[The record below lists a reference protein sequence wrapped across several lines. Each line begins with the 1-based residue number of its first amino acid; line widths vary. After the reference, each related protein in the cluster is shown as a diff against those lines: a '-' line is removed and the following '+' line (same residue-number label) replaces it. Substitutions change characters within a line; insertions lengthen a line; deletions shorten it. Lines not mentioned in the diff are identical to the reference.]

1 MSICNEIALSKF
13 TFFFFCLRSTS
24 LYFSLS
30 SNPLCCILS
39 THSCLST
46 ETVFEANPVKLGYKI
61 STHTVC
67 SRWWAEEGGGGPW
80 SAVVG
85 TLFNTSSSLN
95 MEPWLRENMSENN
108 KLPSYHFHWIGIKL
122 PSGGVQHKHTRSDT
136 HILLQASGPGSGDF
150 IPVISL
156 SAQSTV
162 ASIKAGRA
170 NSSWAKPGTTVT
182 ISNEWYSKSQPH
194 IWCVSIM

>member
-1 MSICNEIALSKF
+1 MG
-13 TFFFFCLRSTS
+13 R
-24 LYFSLS
+24 
-30 SNPLCCILS
+30 
-39 THSCLST
+39 
-46 ETVFEANPVKLGYKI
+46 
-61 STHTVC
+61 
-67 SRWWAEEGGGGPW
+67 GGGGVPR
-80 SAVVG
+80 SAIVG
-85 TLFNTSSSLN
+85 ILFNISSSLN

-136 HILLQASGPGSGDF
+136 HSLLQAVGPGSGAF

-182 ISNEWYSKSQPH
+182 TSNKWYSKSQPH
-194 IWCVSIM
+194 IWCVSIMKKKSYIMLGSHSEWPLTFQL